1 MKTLSRPELP
11 SSSRDLPLVSSVEAE
26 SDNQPLFQ
34 KFSKMASI
42 E

>member
-1 MKTLSRPELP
+1 MRTLSRLELL

-34 KFSKMASI
+34 KYSKMASL